1 MRYLFLF
8 CFCWL
13 GVSLHLYAIEF
24 VKPIIRLKA
33 PVYLSDVVRVEKY
46 ESSRL
51 EHILVPFELQGW
63 ITQQSIDDVLREH
76 TPELVQP
83 WTGRSRVWFEQCY
96 QPNVVN
102 FNQKVEKEISN
113 FLRNKKLFLI
123 EAEKISSTEIP
134 CIQNRLA
141 SEDVVITDLELLNH
155 NTIKGTV
162 KLNMVNNETFSQKL
176 IWRFD
181 AEIEGIVL
189 AEKAIRNSGLD
200 TLNVSTK
207 RVRWTNKELT
217 LADMNST
224 YQLKKNLPRNTTL
237 KLSHIRVISDVE
249 VGNVL
254 KVIVVNGPVEVTA
267 IAKAVTAGNIG
278 DNIKIKV
285 QNSKTISQAT
295 IIAKGVVHVSV

>member
-13 GVSLHLYAIEF
+13 GVPLHLYAIEF

-33 PVYLSDVVRVEKY
+33 PVYLSDVVRVDKY

-51 EHILVPFELQGW
+51 DHILVPFELQGW

-76 TPELVQP
+76 TPELVEP

-102 FNQKVEKEISN
+102 FNQKVEKETSN

-181 AEIEGIVL
+181 AEIEGVVL
-189 AEKAIRNSGLD
+189 TEKAIRNSGLD
-200 TLNVSTK
+200 TLKVSTK

>member
-1 MRYLFLF
+1 
-8 CFCWL
+8 
-13 GVSLHLYAIEF
+13 
-24 VKPIIRLKA
+24 LKA
-33 PVYLSDVVRVEKY
+33 PVYLSDVVRVDKY

-51 EHILVPFELQGW
+51 DHILVPFELQGW

-76 TPELVQP
+76 TPELVEP

-102 FNQKVEKEISN
+102 FNQKVEKETSN

-181 AEIEGIVL
+181 AEIEGVVL
-189 AEKAIRNSGLD
+189 TEKAIRNSGLD
-200 TLNVSTK
+200 TLKVSTK